1 MKPVAK
7 DSSTTQPQKILTA
20 LILTGIVSVGSGL
33 TLIESSVAA
42 DKRPL
47 PKVAKESVKQNATT
61 DRLPRQV
68 ADAVLQSTSEVSGL
82 PKKALN
88 IVTFIR
94 TQWAYGCEKPT
105 FPHPCDQVL
114 VSGWE
119 VIVGAGD
126 NRWIYFTN
134 ENGSQVKLSEKGT
147 QATLPKSIIGK
158 IVVDASKW
166 SGLSTQALRIVK
178 VEWRSWGNDCLF
190 AFGSICTMNLNPISG
205 WEVTVDSGK
214 QQWVYHVDDKASSV
228 LMDRTLA
235 LMPKAAEVIKKD
247 AAKLSGSSNLR
258 IIAAKFQKDWNG
270 SCEGVPNCTRPIAPG
285 WQATVSNGRDSYV
298 YRVKED
304 GSQFELQ
311 GQNGNN
317 KTIEPV
323 PIPAKEL
330 PPPLARNVVFREI
343 TSGGFTGR
351 TFETVLLNDGRL
363 IRTLVGDAN
372 DSGRSVRRVSPQQ
385 VRQFQQLL
393 ERQRFAQ
400 FKNLN
405 YASIAACCD
414 ISTHTLTSRDGTV
427 RYNIVPIDGLPGNL
441 RAVVEAWNQLR
452 GSTRDIGR

>member
-33 TLIESSVAA
+33 TLIKSSVAA

-47 PKVAKESVKQNATT
+47 PEVAKESVKQNATT
-61 DRLPRQV
+61 NRLPPQV
-68 ADAVLQSTSEVSGL
+68 ADAVLRNASEVSGL

-105 FPHPCDQVL
+105 FPHLCDRVL
-114 VSGWE
+114 VPGWE

-134 ENGSQVKLSEKGT
+134 EDGSQVKLSEKGT

-166 SGLSTQALRIVK
+166 SGLSTEALRIVK

-190 AFGSICTMNLNPISG
+190 AFGSICTMNLNPIAG

-247 AAKLSGSSNLR
+247 AAKFSGSSNLR
-258 IIAAKFQKDWNG
+258 IIAVERSKDWNG
-270 SCEGVPNCTRPIAPG
+270 SCEGVPNCTRPITPG

-304 GSQFELQ
+304 GSQFKLQ
-311 GQNGNN
+311 G
-317 KTIEPV
+317 P
-323 PIPAKEL
+323 
-330 PPPLARNVVFREI
+330 
-343 TSGGFTGR
+343 S
-351 TFETVLLNDGRL
+351 
-363 IRTLVGDAN
+363 
-372 DSGRSVRRVSPQQ
+372 
-385 VRQFQQLL
+385 
-393 ERQRFAQ
+393 
-400 FKNLN
+400 
-405 YASIAACCD
+405 
-414 ISTHTLTSRDGTV
+414 
-427 RYNIVPIDGLPGNL
+427 
-441 RAVVEAWNQLR
+441 QLR
-452 GSTRDIGR
+452 GNTREIGR